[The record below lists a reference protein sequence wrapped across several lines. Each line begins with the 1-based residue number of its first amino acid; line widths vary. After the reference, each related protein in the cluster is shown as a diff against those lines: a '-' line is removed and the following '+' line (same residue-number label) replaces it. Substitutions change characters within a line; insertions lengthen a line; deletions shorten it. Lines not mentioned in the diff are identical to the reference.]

1 MTEFLNR
8 GLKILILT
16 LFLSSHSCYA
26 ATTRYVNINNPTPGD
41 GTTWAKAFNDL
52 QTALSTATLFED
64 IWVAKGTYLP
74 SLPAGRSATFFL
86 PIYINI
92 YGGFNGTETDVSQLN
107 ATLNPTILSGDIGV
121 AGNASDNCYHVVT
134 INSTGWPTLY
144 DLTIAN
150 GQADAGYPGS
160 TVQQAD
166 NTGGGV
172 LVLSASSPATSTFEL
187 HNCIL
192 RDNFAVYGGGVG
204 AYGYGGGIQTQQ
216 QGHKCLFYNNKA
228 VYGGAISA
236 SNDGSSGMLIYESCI
251 FNNNTALS
259 GNASVFAGSMAN
271 TAGTIQSCNI
281 YNCLFYNEAVPLF
294 SVQTA
299 NVPGY
304 SYSVQNSI
312 IWTPGTPYT
321 GGYTSGNGT
330 LSISSG
336 DIKGTLPAGSNIDAD
351 PLFVD
356 APGGDFHVS
365 PCSPVIDKGSPAPS
379 YVPPVDYDGSA
390 RVQGVAIDL
399 GPYETPVGATAIKP
413 TATAPAYCPNVTAT
427 ALTATGS
434 NLLWYNAATGGVGS
448 STAPVPSTT
457 AGSSWWVSQTPGG
470 SCESQRLEIDVTIK
484 SAATAPTATSPAYCP
499 NVTATALTATGS
511 NLLWYNAAT
520 GGSGSAT
527 APTPSTTGSGSSYWV
542 SQTPAAS
549 CESPRTEVDVTIKPA
564 ATAPTATSPT
574 YCGNATATA
583 LTATG
588 TNLLW
593 YNAATGGSGSSTAPV
608 PTTTANSSYWVSQ
621 TPSGSCESIR
631 TPVTVT
637 IMPNPTADFTWT
649 DACIGKPALINVVAT
664 SAMQDQY
671 TWDFDNASSETGTGV
686 GPYTVSYDKT
696 GNYTV
701 TLTTFRGT
709 CQNQVQHS
717 VAVNAL
723 PVVDI
728 APVTTTCGGS
738 SISLL
743 ASGASTWQWSPATDL
758 SDPSISNPIALLQ
771 NDMLYTVTGTDAN
784 GCTATASITVKIS
797 PDCLGYYFP
806 SAFSPNGDGAND
818 IFRVRTA
825 DDPKSFSMLVF
836 NRFGQK
842 VFESANVGI
851 GWNGTFA
858 GNPAPTGAY
867 VFVIVATTSS
877 GTLVKRQG
885 TVMLVR

>member
-1 MTEFLNR
+1 
-8 GLKILILT
+8 
-16 LFLSSHSCYA
+16 
-26 ATTRYVNINNPTPGD
+26 
-41 GTTWAKAFNDL
+41 
-52 QTALSTATLFED
+52 
-64 IWVAKGTYLP
+64 
-74 SLPAGRSATFFL
+74 
-86 PIYINI
+86 
-92 YGGFNGTETDVSQLN
+92 
-107 ATLNPTILSGDIGV
+107 
-121 AGNASDNCYHVVT
+121 
-134 INSTGWPTLY
+134 
-144 DLTIAN
+144 
-150 GQADAGYPGS
+150 
-160 TVQQAD
+160 
-166 NTGGGV
+166 
-172 LVLSASSPATSTFEL
+172 
-187 HNCIL
+187 
-192 RDNFAVYGGGVG
+192 
-204 AYGYGGGIQTQQ
+204 
-216 QGHKCLFYNNKA
+216 
-228 VYGGAISA
+228 
-236 SNDGSSGMLIYESCI
+236 MLIYESCI
-251 FNNNTALS
+251 FNNNTALA
-259 GNASVFAGSMAN
+259 GNASVFASSMAN
-271 TAGTIQSCNI
+271 TTGTVQLFQIK
-281 YNCLFYNEAVPLF
+281 NCLFYNEAVPLF

-304 SYSVQNSI
+304 SYSVQHSI
-312 IWTPGTPYT
+312 IWTPGTPYA

-330 LSISSG
+330 LPISTC
-336 DIKGTLPAGSNIDAD
+336 DIDGTLPAGSNIDAD

-365 PCSPVIDKGSPAPS
+365 PCSPVIDKGYPTTSSTSPT
-379 YVPPVDYDGSA
+379 DYGGSA
-390 RVQGVAIDL
+390 RVQGAAIDL
-399 GPYETPVGATAIKP
+399 GPYETPLGVAAIKP

-457 AGSSWWVSQTPGG
+457 AGSSWWVSQTPAG
-470 SCESQRLEIDVTIK
+470 SCESQRLEI
-484 SAATAPTATSPAYCP
+484 
-499 NVTATALTATGS
+499 
-511 NLLWYNAAT
+511 
-520 GGSGSAT
+520 
-527 APTPSTTGSGSSYWV
+527 
-542 SQTPAAS
+542 
-549 CESPRTEVDVTIKPA
+549 DVTIKPA

-593 YNAATGGSGSSTAPV
+593 YTIATGGTGTPTAPTPSTV
-608 PTTTANSSYWVSQ
+608 ANSNYWVSQ
-621 TPSGSCESIR
+621 TPAGSCESIR

-637 IMPNPTADFTWT
+637 ITPNPTADFTWT
-649 DACIGKPALINVVAT
+649 DACIGKPVVINVVAT

-671 TWDFDNASSETGTGV
+671 TWDFDNAASETGAGP
-686 GPYTVSYDKT
+686 GPYTVSYGKT

-728 APVTTTCGGS
+728 APVTTTCAGS
-738 SISLL
+738 SVSLL

-758 SDPSISNPIALLQ
+758 SDPSIGDPIALLQ
-771 NDMLYTVTGTDAN
+771 NDIGYTVTGTDAN

-797 PDCLGYYFP
+797 PGCLGYYFP

-818 IFRVRTA
+818 VFRVRTA

-842 VFESANVGI
+842 VFESANVGV

-858 GNPAPTGAY
+858 GNPAPMGAY